1 MNITKIVTGPLS
13 VNTWF
18 IPLDAQ
24 RLVVVDP
31 GGDIDSIIARVAKD
45 DSSVALI
52 LLTHGHFDH
61 MLALPALSRS
71 FPEADIAIHPADS
84 MYLGDGALARHHA
97 FFEELGAG
105 SMIRHFQD
113 PLPPATVFLEEG
125 TPIRLKDGTTLSA
138 WTVLHTPGHSA
149 GSICL
154 YNSNDHI
161 LISGDTLFSS
171 GFGRTDAAGGS
182 IAALQQSLERLFT
195 LPDETVVL
203 TGHGRNTT
211 IGQERTL

>member
-31 GGDIDSIIARVAKD
+31 GGDIDSIIARVAKND
-45 DSSVALI
+45 LRVALI

-61 MLALPALSRS
+61 MLALSALSRS

-84 MYLGDGALARHHA
+84 MYLGDGALALHHA
-97 FFEELGAG
+97 FFEELGAA

-125 TPIRLKDGTTLSA
+125 LPIRLKDGTTLSD

-154 YNSNDHI
+154 YNGKDHI
-161 LISGDTLFSS
+161 LMSGDTLFSS

-182 IAALQQSLERLFT
+182 LAALQKSLERLFT
-195 LPDETVVL
+195 LPDDTAVL
-203 TGHGRNTT
+203 PGHGRNTT
-211 IGQERTL
+211 IGQERSL